1 MGFVVLKDI
10 YMNEICLNLE
20 LIDFGIEVW
29 YVYFVYIIVDIVLFR

>member
-29 YVYFVYIIVDIVLFR
+29 CILFILL